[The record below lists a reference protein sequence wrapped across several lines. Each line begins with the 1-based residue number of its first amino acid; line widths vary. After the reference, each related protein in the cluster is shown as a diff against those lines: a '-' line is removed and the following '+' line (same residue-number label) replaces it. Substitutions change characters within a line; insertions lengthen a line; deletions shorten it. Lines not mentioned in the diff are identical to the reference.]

1 MVPNKKRYR
10 EGLIQFSREKRDR
23 WTQKR
28 LESSTSPLW
37 LRVRPRRLPPRTV
50 QDGNVDEFGRQRWQ
64 PVITTLRPPKRDDDA
79 LALDKSNLA
88 QTLAKR
94 VKPRLP
100 IQRVIWRKETL
111 WRHRLLLCP
120 CRKRPSRRRS
130 AKTVMNSRRFI
141 RITSYIN
148 YSHNGPRVRNGAQP
162 ASGTNQANVRSGPIL
177 LKKSAVALGE
187 IR

>member
-111 WRHRLLLCP
+111 WRHRLLLCAGGELV
-120 CRKRPSRRRS
+120 RMVGGATPSIIATTMLGPDLRDVVASSTKLFVTHFRAATVDAVSWAGVTPS
-130 AKTVMNSRRFI
+130 AEPVK
-141 RITSYIN
+141 
-148 YSHNGPRVRNGAQP
+148 
-162 ASGTNQANVRSGPIL
+162 L
-177 LKKSAVALGE
+177 
-187 IR
+187 